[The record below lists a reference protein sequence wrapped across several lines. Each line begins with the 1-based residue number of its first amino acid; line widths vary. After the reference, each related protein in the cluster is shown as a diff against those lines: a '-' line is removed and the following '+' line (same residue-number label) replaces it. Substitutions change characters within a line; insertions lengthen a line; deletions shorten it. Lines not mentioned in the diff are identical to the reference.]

1 MEIQKENE
9 AEEKRKKEEQRKKE
23 EKKRREEEKK
33 KWEEEKI
40 KREEEKKKA
49 EKAKG
54 DIFKLP
60 KNKFFS
66 VTAAKK
72 EDLPEGVA
80 SMTVSDT
87 VVMEGGLRY
96 KKIITTKI
104 MLDGTRKTEEVKKCL
119 DC

>member
-1 MEIQKENE
+1 MNDKNNEFNNVKLSVKDRIKIFDNKET
-9 AEEKRKKEEQRKKE
+9 KT
-23 EKKRREEEKK
+23 
-33 KWEEEKI
+33 
-40 KREEEKKKA
+40 EEKKKA